1 MSFPG
6 VSVVKNLPANGGDPG
21 SIPVSARSPGGGHN
35 YPIHYS
41 CLENYMDRRYWW
53 APSLLPS
60 TWYFPIITLPF
71 MCGLNTMPKRTNDFT
86 LSKQFRNYLLIQCL
100 KLFTDHLRKRSNTRW
115 HWIYPNLQLQSLTG
129 KLPI

>member
-35 YPIHYS
+35 YPIHSS

-53 APSLLPS
+53 ATVHGVARVGHDLV
-60 TWYFPIITLPF
+60 
-71 MCGLNTMPKRTNDFT
+71 MKQGMT
-86 LSKQFRNYLLIQCL
+86 LSLNVNVNSACL
-100 KLFTDHLRKRSNTRW
+100 KSNVS
-115 HWIYPNLQLQSLTG
+115 HDSIYN
-129 KLPI
+129 KIF